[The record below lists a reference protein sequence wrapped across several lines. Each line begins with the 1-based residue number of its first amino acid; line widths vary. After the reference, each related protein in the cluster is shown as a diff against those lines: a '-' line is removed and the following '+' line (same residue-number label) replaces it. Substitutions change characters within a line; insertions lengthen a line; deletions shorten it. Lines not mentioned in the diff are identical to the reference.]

1 MSDVI
6 TMTAEQ
12 LRARD
17 MQVAEATESKLI
29 AGGYI
34 ALTKAQIA
42 DVVARVGGPQVQ
54 AAPVAIFETYI
65 QPAHL
70 DAWTD
75 QQPERT
81 HWCVKLLAPVAD
93 IPNGSHLYIA
103 QALAVSD
110 DSVRSAAAPTPTSP
124 NDQANQADLELA
136 LFAENQKR
144 LETEQLRDQLV
155 AALED
160 AVRLLRAAGY
170 AMSGTATTPMLA
182 TIAAAKSAQHGALID
197 EGTKQLTITQPV
209 AQGGTRP

>member
-42 DVVARVGGPQVQ
+42 DVVASVGGPQVQ
-54 AAPVAIFETYI
+54 AAPVN
-65 QPAHL
+65 
-70 DAWTD
+70 
-75 QQPERT
+75 QQL
-81 HWCVKLLAPVAD
+81 V
-93 IPNGSHLYIA
+93 
-103 QALAVSD
+103 
-110 DSVRSAAAPTPTSP
+110 AAAKDALDEADWHYAPLSKLALETAIDAAEAAQPIVGVLEV
-124 NDQANQADLELA
+124 QIADLELA

-182 TIAAAKSAQHGALID
+182 TIATAKAAQHGALID
-197 EGTKQLTITQPV
+197 EDSKQPASAQPV